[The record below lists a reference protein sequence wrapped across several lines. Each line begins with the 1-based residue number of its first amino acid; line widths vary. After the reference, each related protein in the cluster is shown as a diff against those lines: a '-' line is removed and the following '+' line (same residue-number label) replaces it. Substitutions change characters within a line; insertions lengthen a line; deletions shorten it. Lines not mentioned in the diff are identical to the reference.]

1 MKAVVCRKLGDPTRP
16 ASEGGALRFEETGGD
31 DNLNTWK
38 KKKLPSSGVRV
49 RVAAAALNFADMLMV
64 QGGDPPCVHSP
75 HA

>member
-16 ASEGGALRFEETGGD
+16 ASEGGALSFEEMDD
-31 DNLNTWK
+31 DNSNNN

-64 QGGDPPCVHSP
+64 QGGDLPFTRTP
-75 HA
+75 HV